1 LRIRA
6 QTRAAGAIMA
16 RMVTLSRRKFIAA
29 AGAAL
34 AVPRPAAGAVRQ
46 PDRAL
51 VLNDAS
57 RLNPVPVARNAI
69 LRADGDA
76 ALIEALRAL
85 LRDAA
90 TEGRPVCVR
99 GARHSMGGQSLVRDG
114 FAASLA
120 APVIEPDTARWAV
133 RVRAGA
139 RWRDVIAA
147 LDPLGFS
154 PTVTQSNHDFSV
166 GGTLCVN
173 AHGWPVPFGPFGATL
188 RSFRAMLADGT
199 VLTCSRDE
207 NAELFGLA
215 LGGYGLFGILID
227 AELDMADNVL
237 LGARHEVMPATQF
250 AARFAAAARERDVRM
265 AYGRLSVAR
274 DNFLAESLLVSY
286 RPTAIQ
292 PTPLPPPRTSDAF
305 RHLSR
310 SVFRAQTGSE
320 SAKKR
325 RWYLETVLG
334 PRVTARKAVTRN
346 AILNY
351 PVAALADRDPRR
363 TDILHEYFV
372 APERFAEFL
381 AACRDTIPASGQ
393 DLLNVTLRYVEADT
407 TSVLA
412 YAGGPRIALVMLFPQ
427 QMTAEGEEGMRRMT
441 ERLIDQVLSVGG
453 SYYLPYRLHARA
465 DQLRAAY
472 PRIEAFVAGK
482 RKYDPD
488 LRFRNM
494 MWERYFAS

>member
-1 LRIRA
+1 
-6 QTRAAGAIMA
+6 
-16 RMVTLSRRKFIAA
+16 MVTLSRRHFIAA

-34 AVPRPAAGAVRQ
+34 AVSKPAAGAVRA
-46 PDRAL
+46 PAAAL

-57 RLNPVPVARNAI
+57 RLNPVSVARNAV
-69 LRADGDA
+69 LRSDGDA

-90 TEGRPVCVR
+90 TQGRPVCVG
-99 GARHSMGGQSLVRDG
+99 GARHSMGGQSLVRGG
-114 FAASLA
+114 FATSLA
-120 APVIEPDTARWAV
+120 VPTVEPDTARRIY

-173 AHGWPVPFGPFGATL
+173 AHGWPVPYGPFGATL

-199 VLTCSRDE
+199 VLTCSRGE

-237 LGARHEVMPATQF
+237 LGARHELMPAAQF
-250 AARFAAAARERDVRM
+250 APRFTAAAREPDVRM

-274 DNFLAESLLVSY
+274 ENFLSESLLVSY
-286 RPTAIQ
+286 RPSANQ

-305 RHLSR
+305 RVFSR
-310 SVFRAQTGSE
+310 NVFRAQTGSE
-320 SAKKR
+320 RAKR
-325 RWYLETVLG
+325 SRWYLEATLG
-334 PRVTARKAVTRN
+334 PRLTAAKAVTRN

-351 PVAALADRDPRR
+351 PVTALADRDRRR

-372 APERFAEFL
+372 APERFADFL
-381 AACRDTIPASGQ
+381 AACRETIPSSGQ
-393 DLLNVTLRYVEADT
+393 DLLNVTLRYVEADAA
-407 TSVLA
+407 SVLA
-412 YAGGPRIALVMLFPQ
+412 YAGGTRIAPVMLFPQ
-427 QMTAEGEEGMRRMT
+427 QMTAEGEEGMRAMT
-441 ERLIDQVLSVGG
+441 ERLIDQVLGVGG

-472 PRIEAFVAGK
+472 PRLEAFVGK
-482 RKYDPD
+482 KRSYDPQ

-494 MWERYFAS
+494 MWEKYFPS